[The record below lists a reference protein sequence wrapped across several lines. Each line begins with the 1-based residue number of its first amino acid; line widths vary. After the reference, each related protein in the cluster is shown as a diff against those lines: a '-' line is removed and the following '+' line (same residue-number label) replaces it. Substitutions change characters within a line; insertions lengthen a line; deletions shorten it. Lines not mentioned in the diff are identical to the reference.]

1 MSHAVQ
7 SPYEPTAE
15 SRYRMLFERAPVG
28 ILNSG
33 PEHRCIEANE
43 SLCRM
48 LGYSREEIIGM
59 PTAEFVTADVE
70 RQGEWRLRRKD
81 GTTFPASIIASG
93 LPDGTLLEMIQDI
106 TSLQEREEAR
116 RIAEQ
121 RLHSEM
127 RFSDSMLESMPGVVY
142 IYDSQRRFRRW
153 NRNFETVSGYSASE
167 IAGMH
172 PLDFFA
178 GEDKALVEQRIAEV
192 FEHGESSV
200 EALFV
205 AKDGTTRPYF
215 FTGRLAQ
222 FDSGPCLIG
231 MGIDTFERRRALDT
245 LAQLEREYRELVA
258 AANSII
264 LRWDPAGRITYI
276 NDFGQQFFG
285 YRADELVGR
294 HVMDTI
300 VPRAESGGRDLT
312 RLMDDICAEPD
323 NFSQNVN
330 ENMRRDG
337 TRVWIAWTNRI
348 VRDAAGRV
356 IELLSIGTDIT
367 EQKRAQQLLRES
379 EERARQAQKLEA
391 IGLLA
396 SGVAHDFNNLL
407 ATILGNTQLAL
418 ADTVDGHP
426 ARESLHEISTASLRA
441 RSLVQQILSFARH
454 QPQQRRVI
462 ELAPNLEE
470 AHNFL
475 RAILPAAVELV
486 FSMDAATPPVLA
498 DATQVYQLIANLCTN
513 AWHAFEGSPGRIEVG
528 LRSVT
533 LDAAAAGSHPGLK
546 PGRFACLSVTDNGK
560 GMDTAVLERIFDPF
574 YTTKE
579 PGAGLGLGMSVVHGI
594 VRSHDGA
601 ITVASTPGVGTTI
614 EVYFPATA
622 GNVEVPQAPATA
634 PQRGAGQHIL
644 YLDDEGPL
652 VFLATRMLQR
662 LGYRVSGY
670 TRAENALQDYRD
682 SPAQFDLAIT
692 DLNMPTLSGI
702 EVATELLRLRPELPV
717 VLCSGHV
724 TEELVQRARSAGI
737 CEVLYKPGTIEEFA
751 ASIHRIASGV
761 TAPRTG

>member
-1 MSHAVQ
+1 MTDAVQ
-7 SPYEPTAE
+7 SPSEPTAE
-15 SRYRMLFERAPVG
+15 SRHRMLLEHAPVG
-28 ILNSG
+28 ILNSD

-43 SLCRM
+43 SICRM
-48 LGYSREEIIGM
+48 LGYSREELIGM
-59 PTAEFVTADVE
+59 HAAEFVVPADVE

-81 GTTFPASIIASG
+81 ATTFQAMISATR
-93 LPDGTLLEMIQDI
+93 LPDGTLLEMIQDV
-106 TSLQEREEAR
+106 TALQEREEAR

-121 RLHSEM
+121 RLRSEM
-127 RFSDSMLESMPGVVY
+127 RFSESMLESMPGIVY
-142 IYDSQRRFRRW
+142 IYDSHRRFKRW
-153 NRNFETVSGYSASE
+153 NRNFEAVSGYSAAE

-178 GEDKALVEQRIAEV
+178 GEDKALVERRIAEV

-205 AKDGTTRPYF
+205 ARDGTTRPYF

-231 MGIDTFERRRALDT
+231 MGIDTFERRRALDR

-285 YRADELVGR
+285 YGPELVGR

-300 VPRAESGGRDLT
+300 VPRTESGGRDLA
-312 RLMDDICAEPD
+312 RLMDDICAEPAS
-323 NFSQNVN
+323 FSQNVN

-337 TRVWIAWTNRI
+337 ARVWIAWTNRI

-418 ADTVDGHP
+418 ADTADSHP
-426 ARESLHEISTASLRA
+426 ARESLNEISNASLRA

-462 ELAPNLEE
+462 ELAPNLQE

-475 RAILPAAVELV
+475 RAILPAAVDLV
-486 FSMDAATPPVLA
+486 FSLDAATPLVLA

-513 AWHAFEGSPGRIEVG
+513 AWHAFEGRPGRIEVR

-533 LDAAAAGSHPGLK
+533 LDAAAASSHPGLK

-560 GMDTAVLERIFDPF
+560 GMDDTVRERIFDPF
-574 YTTKE
+574 YTTRE
-579 PGAGLGLGMSVVHGI
+579 PGTGIGLGMSVVHGI
-594 VRSHDGA
+594 VQSHEGA
-601 ITVASTPGVGTTI
+601 ITVDSRPGVGTTV

-622 GNVEVPQAPATA
+622 GEIAPQVPATA
-634 PQRGAGQHIL
+634 PERGNGQHIL

-652 VFLATRMLQR
+652 VFLATRMLHR

-670 TRAENALQDYRD
+670 TRAENALQDYREN
-682 SPAQFDLAIT
+682 PAQFDLAIT

-702 EVATELLRLRPELPV
+702 EVAAELLRLRPDLPV

-724 TEELVQRARSAGI
+724 TEELVQRARRAGI

-751 ASIHRIASGV
+751 ASIHRIATGV
-761 TAPRTG
+761 TAGRSG